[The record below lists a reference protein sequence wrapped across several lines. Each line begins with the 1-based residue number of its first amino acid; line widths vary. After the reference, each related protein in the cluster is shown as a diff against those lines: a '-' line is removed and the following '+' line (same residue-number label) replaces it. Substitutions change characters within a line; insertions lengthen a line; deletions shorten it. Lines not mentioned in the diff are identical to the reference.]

1 MQVHFSVGGQIYP
14 GEPIIFRPP
23 EDRIFENSRNI
34 SVKLHHR
41 VGRFVKLRLSF
52 PAPPARWILIS
63 EVSFRSEPAAR
74 NYTTEVDGS
83 PVTPPASSPPVSS
96 LPLPPSGGGQEVWA
110 NNNAD
115 TNTNGKFQMKKN
127 LLTTTNRAS
136 PASPYHPANNIPL
149 RDLVVKSKRQKSKT
163 KLSNFK
169 KLSLLVEW

>member
-14 GEPIIFRPP
+14 GEPIIYRPP

-52 PAPPARWILIS
+52 PSSPARWILIS

-83 PVTPPASSPPVSS
+83 PVTPSAAVPVNPAVSL
-96 LPLPPSGGGQEVWA
+96 LPLPPNGNDVWP
-110 NNNAD
+110 N
-115 TNTNGKFQMKKN
+115 
-127 LLTTTNRAS
+127 S
-136 PASPYHPANNIPL
+136 PASPDQTNGI
-149 RDLVVKSKRQKSKT
+149 T
-163 KLSNFK
+163 TF
-169 KLSLLVEW
+169 

>member
-14 GEPIIFRPP
+14 GEPIIYRPP

-52 PAPPARWILIS
+52 PASPARWILIS

-83 PVTPPASSPPVSS
+83 PVTPPAAVPNPAVSL
-96 LPLPPSGGGQEVWA
+96 LPLPPSNGNDVWA
-110 NNNAD
+110 NSAASPD
-115 TNTNGKFQMKKN
+115 QTNGKALDN
-127 LLTTTNRAS
+127 HS
-136 PASPYHPANNIPL
+136 
-149 RDLVVKSKRQKSKT
+149 SKYNDRT
-163 KLSNFK
+163 
-169 KLSLLVEW
+169 